1 MIARYG
7 DMNSNPF
14 INQLVNLK
22 QKSSVTDHIKQF
34 QQLGLRVKNISE
46 DNLLDIF
53 IETLKDKIQHEVCL
67 FELSS
72 LENTL
77 TMERNV
83 EHKNMA
89 MTTRKSFT
97 NTYRENNVPSSKPP
111 QSLTAK
117 N

>member
-1 MIARYG
+1 M
-7 DMNSNPF
+7 
-14 INQLVNLK
+14 
-22 QKSSVTDHIKQF
+22 
-34 QQLGLRVKNISE
+34 KNISE
-46 DNLLDIF
+46 DNLLDII

-111 QSLTAK
+111 QSLTPQKLDKKEINYYALIVIASIVRDISATRI
-117 N
+117 NYST